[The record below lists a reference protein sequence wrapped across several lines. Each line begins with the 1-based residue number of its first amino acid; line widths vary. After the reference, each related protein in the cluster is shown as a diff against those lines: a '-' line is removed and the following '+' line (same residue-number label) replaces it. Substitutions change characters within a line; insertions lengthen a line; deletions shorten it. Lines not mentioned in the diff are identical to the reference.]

1 MGLAASRHYGMV
13 ALRRWQHW
21 AVQVSETIDALM
33 AAATIEGEDERLAK
47 IRGLV
52 ASDFIFVNPG
62 YMTEGPEALSAAFG
76 RLMAFLDSAVT
87 VVRTC
92 EVDFHHDHFR
102 YTWAR
107 YDDDQIAMEGY
118 DFGWVDDTGRLK
130 RLVVFDHV
138 LPPGLAG
145 A

>member
-1 MGLAASRHYGMV
+1 
-13 ALRRWQHW
+13 
-21 AVQVSETIDALM
+21 M
-33 AAATIEGEDERLAK
+33 AAAAIEDEDERLAK
-47 IRGLV
+47 IRPLV
-52 ASDFIFVNPG
+52 AADFIFVNPG
-62 YMTEGPEALSAAFG
+62 FMTEGPEALSAAFG
-76 RLMAFLDSAVT
+76 RFMAHLHSAVT

-107 YDDDQIAMEGY
+107 YQGSQIALEGC
-118 DFGWVDDTGRLK
+118 DFGWADDTGRLK

-138 LPPGLAG
+138 LPPRLAS

>member
-1 MGLAASRHYGMV
+1 MV
-13 ALRRWQHW
+13 
-21 AVQVSETIDALM
+21 
-33 AAATIEGEDERLAK
+33 AATIAGDDERLAK
-47 IRGLV
+47 IQSLV

-62 YMTEGPEALSAAFG
+62 FTTEGPEALSAAFG
-76 RLMAFLDSAVT
+76 RFMAYLDGAVT

-107 YDDDQIAMEGY
+107 YQGDQIAMEGY
-118 DFGWVDDTGRLK
+118 DFGWADDTGHLK

-138 LPPGLAG
+138 LPPRLAG

>member
-1 MGLAASRHYGMV
+1 
-13 ALRRWQHW
+13 
-21 AVQVSETIDALM
+21 
-33 AAATIEGEDERLAK
+33 
-47 IRGLV
+47 
-52 ASDFIFVNPG
+52 
-62 YMTEGPEALSAAFG
+62 
-76 RLMAFLDSAVT
+76 MAFLDSAVT

-107 YDDDQIAMEGY
+107 YQDDQIVMERY
-118 DFGWVDDTGRLK
+118 DFGWADDTGRLK

-138 LPPGLAG
+138 LSPRLAG